1 MQITIRG
8 LSPELEQRIRK
19 LATEEQISLNKA
31 ALKLLMKGAG
41 LGEGQKTVI
50 GQDLDHLFGT
60 WKESDAKEFLES
72 IKCCEQIDEDFWK

>member
-31 ALKLLMKGAG
+31 VLKLLAKGAG
-41 LGEGQKTVI
+41 IAEDQKTVI
-50 GQDLDHLFGT
+50 GRDLDSLFGT

-72 IKCCEQIDEDFWK
+72 IRCCEQIDEDFWK

>member
-1 MQITIRG
+1 MQITLRG

-19 LATEEQISLNKA
+19 LATEEHISFNKA

-41 LGEGQKTVI
+41 LAEGQKTVI
-50 GQDLDHLFGT
+50 GQELDYLFGT

-72 IKCCEQIDEDFWK
+72 ISPDYS